1 MGQIFEYKVL
11 FDLLNSA
18 IVARQHIEKLSEE
31 EFRDS
36 ALVQDAVAMRLAAM
50 GESISAIGDSTK
62 AHLKGIPFHK
72 IRAVRNVIA
81 HSYEDVNTKIIW
93 DIAKNHLPE
102 VIEELTNF
110 LALNTDFEKIT
121 AKVHSGPP
129 LELLAFAS
137 QKGSA
142 LNVILDRAIRLNI
155 ASAQELKATLEAF
168 YATLKNK
175 DGSNPEI
182 SR

>member
-36 ALVQDAVAMRLAAM
+36 ALVAAM